1 MFVDIDLSE
10 KMIYHMLI
18 EEKQRNQIEEEDE
31 NNDVLNQMGFDRER
45 H

>member
-10 KMIYHMLI
+10 KMIYRMLI